1 MTRKLIATLL
11 AAILALTSLAG
22 CAALAEADEPV
33 TVVLA
38 QNTDPATLDPHK
50 TGGDQAANVWRNI
63 YETLLT
69 YDAEDNLI
77 PVLATSYEQ
86 VSDLEWVFYLKEGVT
101 FSNGEP
107 FNAEAVGWNLDR
119 ADSEEYARQSFEY
132 RTYYT
137 AGNWEAIDEYTIKVT
152 LDSVDLLFD
161 RHVADVPMIAPGHGE
176 EVGEEGLSTDP
187 CGTGPYVFV
196 SWEPDQEIVL
206 EKNPNYHEGE
216 PEVDTYIIR
225 TIPEAATRV
234 AEMPPFRTCTGK
246 IVISY
251 MDSNSSERSQVES
264 ETILIRVF
272 TSPWFLYSYSHW
284 KIECCFMKFGSIK
297 EIFITGRSKWH
308 RIPIMLPY
316 MY

>member
-69 YDAEDNLI
+69 YDAEDNLV
-77 PVLATSYEQ
+77 PMLATSYEQ

-161 RHVADVPMIAPGHGE
+161 RKSVRRA
-176 EVGEEGLSTDP
+176 
-187 CGTGPYVFV
+187 
-196 SWEPDQEIVL
+196 
-206 EKNPNYHEGE
+206 
-216 PEVDTYIIR
+216 
-225 TIPEAATRV
+225 
-234 AEMPPFRTCTGK
+234 
-246 IVISY
+246 
-251 MDSNSSERSQVES
+251 
-264 ETILIRVF
+264 
-272 TSPWFLYSYSHW
+272 
-284 KIECCFMKFGSIK
+284 
-297 EIFITGRSKWH
+297 
-308 RIPIMLPY
+308 
-316 MY
+316 

>member
-11 AAILALTSLAG
+11 AAILALTSLAS

-77 PVLATSYEQ
+77 PMLATSYEQ

-119 ADSEEYARQSFEY
+119 ADSEEYARQ
-132 RTYYT
+132 
-137 AGNWEAIDEYTIKVT
+137 N
-152 LDSVDLLFD
+152 
-161 RHVADVPMIAPGHGE
+161 
-176 EVGEEGLSTDP
+176 
-187 CGTGPYVFV
+187 
-196 SWEPDQEIVL
+196 
-206 EKNPNYHEGE
+206 
-216 PEVDTYIIR
+216 
-225 TIPEAATRV
+225 
-234 AEMPPFRTCTGK
+234 FRC
-246 IVISY
+246 V
-251 MDSNSSERSQVES
+251 
-264 ETILIRVF
+264 
-272 TSPWFLYSYSHW
+272 
-284 KIECCFMKFGSIK
+284 
-297 EIFITGRSKWH
+297 
-308 RIPIMLPY
+308 
-316 MY
+316 